1 MLGVRRIEVEENWMQ
16 WGELR
21 LKRCGVKWIEWKIRK
36 PSSVAIEMCK
46 ASDDKCFKS
55 LANIFNDILF
65 TNKLPEKWML
75 SLLTNF

>member
-1 MLGVRRIEVEENWMQ
+1 
-16 WGELR
+16 
-21 LKRCGVKWIEWKIRK
+21 
-36 PSSVAIEMCK
+36 MCK